1 MSQNNNN
8 SQIKKEI
15 HFEELS
21 QVEKGKVQ
29 FQKTLKAYLT
39 VILGTLIYSFGV
51 VWILRLGGFFSGGAT
66 GASQLIVGL
75 FEKFNP
81 GTDVTKFM
89 SNNITKSGIN
99 HQFRRLIKIAD
110 KIEKKEQETLEDKKG
125 NV

>member
-81 GTDVTKFM
+81 NGSKEISLDEALHLIAWHNDYANCREKDKIN
-89 SNNITKSGIN
+89 NNI
-99 HQFRRLIKIAD
+99 LC
-110 KIEKKEQETLEDKKG
+110 
-125 NV
+125 